1 MSVAGH
7 QAVAEVLLQNG
18 ADPNATKQNGT
29 TALMR
34 AAQNGS
40 CFVAVVC
47 VCVCVFSQCVEVLHK
62 GEGMWSRADGAVCI
76 RIYAVVAGV
85 RVGSSG
91 LSGCWSLIGRGA
103 LCVWELWVFVVVCAG
118 GVGCCSSGWGLF

>member
-1 MSVAGH
+1 
-7 QAVAEVLLQNG
+7 
-18 ADPNATKQNGT
+18 
-29 TALMR
+29 MR
-34 AAQNGS
+34 GS
-40 CFVAVVC
+40 LCMGGVGVFGCCRRWGDSSDVCSSRRFVFC
-47 VCVCVFSQCVEVLHK
+47 RCGVCVCVFSQCVEVLHK
-62 GEGMWSRADGAVCI
+62 GEGMWSRADGPVCI

-103 LCVWELWVFVVVCAG
+103 LCVWELCVFVVVCAG